1 MKRKFETSTTRF
13 IYSSPLII
21 PAVCLLCYN
30 ISSRRERERRWKHGV
45 EKRIAGKDVNWN
57 FSPGFCGIKGSAE
70 EKCRMKDIFRRFSFF
85 FFKGICR
92 RAFIIRLILESIP
105 FSASWNHDSVIV
117 SAHVRL
123 ASVTILIQPRCPL
136 KKLSKEVAK
145 LKCKVAKFWL
155 RTRFSNYRI
164 VRLFPAMVNLRKG
177 EIIRIK
183 ILLKKGTNLARSSK
197 IIRLDKR
204 YNFYIL
210 FTRKTPIIILLFFFI
225 LFYFTTKCYGSTK
238 VYAQVNIL
246 PL

>member
-1 MKRKFETSTTRF
+1 MQARVYNSINLGKH
-13 IYSSPLII
+13 PLF
-21 PAVCLLCYN
+21 Y
-30 ISSRRERERRWKHGV
+30 
-45 EKRIAGKDVNWN
+45 
-57 FSPGFCGIKGSAE
+57 
-70 EKCRMKDIFRRFSFF
+70 
-85 FFKGICR
+85 
-92 RAFIIRLILESIP
+92 
-105 FSASWNHDSVIV
+105 FSAPSNHDSVIV

-238 VYAQVNIL
+238 VYAQVNTL

>member
-30 ISSRRERERRWKHGV
+30 ILSRRERER
-45 EKRIAGKDVNWN
+45 EKMKTWCREKDSWDMNWN
-57 FSPGFCGIKGSAE
+57 FSVGFRGIKGSAE
-70 EKCRMKDIFRRFSFF
+70 EKYRMKDIFRRFSFF

-183 ILLKKGTNLARSSK
+183 ILLKKGTNLSRSSK

-238 VYAQVNIL
+238 VYAQVNTL

>member
-183 ILLKKGTNLARSSK
+183 ILLKKGTNLSRSSK

-204 YNFYIL
+204 YNFYRFMSMSNEKINIRIYFFEIQIL
-210 FTRKTPIIILLFFFI
+210 FGIFLLYYFIILLKG
-225 LFYFTTKCYGSTK
+225 T
-238 VYAQVNIL
+238 
-246 PL
+246 

>member
-1 MKRKFETSTTRF
+1 
-13 IYSSPLII
+13 
-21 PAVCLLCYN
+21 
-30 ISSRRERERRWKHGV
+30 
-45 EKRIAGKDVNWN
+45 
-57 FSPGFCGIKGSAE
+57 
-70 EKCRMKDIFRRFSFF
+70 MKDIFRRFSFF

-183 ILLKKGTNLARSSK
+183 ILLKKGTNLSRSSK

-238 VYAQVNIL
+238 VYAQVNTL